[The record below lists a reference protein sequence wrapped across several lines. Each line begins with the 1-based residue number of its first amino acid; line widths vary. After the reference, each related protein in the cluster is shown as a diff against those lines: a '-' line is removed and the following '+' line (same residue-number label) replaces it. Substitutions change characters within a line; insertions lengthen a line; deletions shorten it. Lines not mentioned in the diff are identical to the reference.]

1 MVRMRHMLAIGL
13 LASCCFL
20 ALPVHADSWHKL
32 HAAVQRWRVADLDG
46 LPSELAEIQK
56 TTKDPDVAAI
66 AAFVR
71 ARALARLG
79 KGEAA
84 VAAFEQASAIR
95 AVLPQAWRWAEVEV
109 LLARGKPSAALDAL
123 DKLRRDFDDFRW
135 SAADLLFSRLW
146 ERVSPGD
153 QTAAIAQTLYA
164 KSQLNLPRD
173 ELLARAARNT
183 AINHPQDALVLWR
196 KLILKHPESAFVDE
210 ALRFV
215 PEEALSDVEQ
225 YERMERLFARRA
237 YERCREVGL
246 KLWQKGVRKSEVGY
260 YLGKIATER
269 LRDDYPGAAKY
280 LEAAIG
286 DGEPLAQQALTSYAL
301 VLTKLGRLDDGLA
314 EFDKWFQRYPGVSNE
329 KRVDVAYDR
338 ARAMHVGGR
347 SLEAA
352 ASLQSALDVDR
363 KGIDFGKYLWFV
375 GYWQLRGGACDLA
388 IQTLDPLIGDKN
400 PLVGG
405 KARYWMGKCLDK
417 LGKRPEA
424 IDMLESV
431 LERHP
436 LSWYSALAEDVL
448 VSWGEDKHV
457 PKLPDLSKVAIRP
470 HDPFLGLHLTPELK
484 RLRIAVYLGE
494 PDSARLVLD
503 AVRKK
508 LTKTLGKERLAELER
523 DLADPLE
530 QYAEERQDAMTQWQA
545 VLKDPP
551 KKETVDHWRAIYPR
565 AYATHVVAA
574 AKRSGAPEWMIY
586 AHMLQESR
594 YKPWLISGA
603 PAYGLLE
610 LLDRTAARLATD
622 AHDDYQLW
630 MLMTPQY
637 NIRWGGQYLG
647 ALYKK
652 FGEQLPFAIASY
664 NGGPML
670 MEHHLRQSRD
680 RHLALDEMIDDIGPH
695 ESRNYVRM
703 VVGHFLRYLAI
714 YETPERARQYRAEL
728 LPQQW
733 QASWLREPSY

>member
-1 MVRMRHMLAIGL
+1 MGLFQHMVAGCLLGLSCL
-13 LASCCFL
+13 LA
-20 ALPVHADSWHKL
+20 APAHADGWHRL
-32 HAAVQRWRVADLDG
+32 HAAVQRWRVADLQG
-46 LPSELAEIQK
+46 LPAELAQIQQSAK
-56 TTKDPDVAAI
+56 EPEVVAV
-66 AAFVR
+66 AAFVE
-71 ARALARLG
+71 ARALAKLG
-79 KGEAA
+79 DGAGA
-84 VAAFEQASAIR
+84 QVALAQASAVR
-95 AVLPQAWRWAEVEV
+95 AVLPQAWRWAEIEV
-109 LLARGKPSAALDAL
+109 LLARGKTAAALEAL
-123 DKLRRDFDDFRW
+123 EKLRHDFDDFRW
-135 SAADLLFSRLW
+135 AAADLLFSRLW
-146 ERVSPGD
+146 ERVTPGD
-153 QTAAIAQTLYA
+153 QAAAIAQTLYA

-173 ELLARAARNT
+173 ELLARAARMT
-183 AINHPQDALVLWR
+183 AVNHPQEALVLWR
-196 KLILKHPESAFVDE
+196 KLILKHPESAFV
-210 ALRFV
+210 
-215 PEEALSDVEQ
+215 EEALKVVPEGALSDAEQ
-225 YERMERLFARRA
+225 FERMERLFARRA

-246 KLWQKGVRKSEVGY
+246 KLWQKGVRLSEVGY

-269 LRDDYPGAAKY
+269 LRDDYPAAAKY
-280 LEAAIG
+280 LEVAGG

-314 EFDKWFQRYPGVSNE
+314 EFDKWFQRYPNVPNE

-352 ASLQSALDVDR
+352 AYLQSALDLDR

-388 IQTLDPLIGDKN
+388 IQTLNPLIGDKN

-424 IDMLESV
+424 VDMLVSV

-448 VSWGEDKHV
+448 QSWGETKRV
-457 PKLPDLSKVAIRP
+457 PKHADLSRVAVRP
-470 HDPFLGLHLTPELK
+470 HDPFAGLRVTPELK
-484 RLRIAVYLGE
+484 RLRMAVHLGE

-503 AVRKK
+503 AVAKK
-508 LTKTLGKERLAELER
+508 LSKSLGKARLAALEA

-530 QYAEERQDAMTQWQA
+530 QYAEQRQDAMSEWQD
-545 VLKDPP
+545 VLKDLPT
-551 KKETVDHWRAIYPR
+551 KDTVDHWRAIYPR

-610 LLDRTAARLATD
+610 LLDRTAARRAGE

-630 MLMTPQY
+630 MLMLPQY

-647 ALYKK
+647 ALYQK
-652 FGEQLPFAIASY
+652 FGRQLPFAIASY

-670 MEHHLRQSRD
+670 MEHVLRQSES
-680 RHLALDEMIDDIGPH
+680 RHLALDELIDDIGPH

-703 VVGHFLRYLAI
+703 VIGHFLRYLAI
-714 YETPERARQYRAEL
+714 YETPERARHFRAQL
-728 LPQQW
+728 LPQDW
-733 QASWLREPSY
+733 HATWLREPSY